1 MHLWRA
7 LSSNAPFPGTT
18 RASSTL
24 GRRPAA
30 RYLVA
35 ADRARRPLWSLVT
48 AGDRH
53 SREPGVRSCRCECV
67 SPGCYGYTVEQ
78 TAGNDDLRMDFVGDK
93 REWVASIPWWRIS
106 MLGGTL
112 TLTDAAVSFTPLAS
126 LGRTRRYALE
136 DVKDVSVAADRPPR
150 LRLTMFNDR
159 SLNLIILPARNLPVW
174 TRDAS
179 ARDQAVAAI
188 NERLMRK

>member
-1 MHLWRA
+1 
-7 LSSNAPFPGTT
+7 
-18 RASSTL
+18 
-24 GRRPAA
+24 
-30 RYLVA
+30 
-35 ADRARRPLWSLVT
+35 
-48 AGDRH
+48 
-53 SREPGVRSCRCECV
+53 
-67 SPGCYGYTVEQ
+67 
-78 TAGNDDLRMDFVGDK
+78 MDFVGDK